1 MIIVVSHKITNAA
14 EFWAAAERQIPLLPE
29 SGVKRVILILP
40 NKNMTEATCVW
51 EATSI
56 AALEVY
62 LARKRFDWST
72 ETFYELNLAK
82 ATGILL

>member
-1 MIIVVSHKITNAA
+1 MIIVVSHKITNTA

-51 EATSI
+51 EATSV

-62 LARKRFDWST
+62 LTRKRFDWST

-82 ATGILL
+82 ATVILL